1 MNTILYGNGF
11 NRLNDVDSWENL
23 VHVID
28 DSNDNYRVP
37 NTLQYEGKVL
47 SVPFETKAML
57 RTSDGKILT
66 TSDYKILTVRE
77 RSETIIKKEIANQMK
92 AYKSNDLFD
101 KLLQLN
107 VDHYIT
113 TNYDYVADD
122 SLLRMNYTE
131 NLLERDKS
139 ESLFSIHR
147 KKSYVKGDDKKYL
160 WKIHGELSNIGSIM
174 LGYYH
179 YCSYISINSSLKI

>member
-28 DSNDNYRVP
+28 DSNDNCKVP

-66 TSDYKILTVRE
+66 TSDHKILTVRE

-101 KLLQLN
+101 ELLCLN
-107 VDHYIT
+107 VEHYIT
-113 TNYDYVADD
+113 TNYDYVADEALQ
-122 SLLRMNYTE
+122 SMSYTE
-131 NLLERDKS
+131 DLSERDKS
-139 ESLFSIHR
+139 ENTFSIHR
-147 KKSYVKGDDKKYL
+147 KKCYLNNPDKKYL

-179 YCSYISINSSLKI
+179 YCSYIGQIRKYIT